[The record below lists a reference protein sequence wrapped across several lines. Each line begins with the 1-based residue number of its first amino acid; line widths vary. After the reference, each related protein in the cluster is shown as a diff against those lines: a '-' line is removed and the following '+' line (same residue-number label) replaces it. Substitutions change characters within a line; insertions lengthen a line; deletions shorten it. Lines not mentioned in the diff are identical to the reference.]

1 MLIHQHVAGID
12 VVGSI
17 FPIPNLRGEGVILY
31 NATGSAIVKG
41 EVVLMGYDDTSGRE
55 ASAIVAATMA
65 YGVRTAIA
73 MEAIA
78 DGAIGR
84 FQISGLA
91 EALVDDTGTLAAGR
105 FLEVLNT
112 GTYLV
117 DDGTTTRNTTSV
129 GVLKDAVTAAEGGG
143 SAVLKTVMLIPEAHT
158 IAAS

>member
-31 NATGSAIVKG
+31 NGTGTAIVVG
-41 EVVLMGYDDTSGRE
+41 EPVLIGYGYAAGSE
-55 ASAIVAATMA
+55 VQAIVAATMA
-65 YGVRTAIA
+65 YEVRTAVA

-78 DGAIGR
+78 NEAIGR

-91 EALVDDTGTLAAGR
+91 EALVNGNMSAGE

-117 DDGTTTRNTTSV
+117 DDGTTARSTTSMA
-129 GVLKDAVTAAEGGG
+129 VLKDDIATAEGTC
-143 SAVLKTVMLIPEAHT
+143 LKTVLLIPEGHT
-158 IAAS
+158 IAGS